1 MLCMFYFS
9 FWFEL
14 SPSPGLLW
22 YDSYATGPSVFPL
35 KRRPSFL
42 SGKRRGSSY
51 GVYDFQFSFF
61 SDDDAEGGEIDFYAW
76 GLGGGGGVRMNG
88 CDTDLQRPANV
99 FNLN

>member
-61 SDDDAEGGEIDFYAW
+61 PMTMLRVVRLIFMPGVWEGEGG
-76 GLGGGGGVRMNG
+76 
-88 CDTDLQRPANV
+88 
-99 FNLN
+99 